1 VSVWIPKT
9 SSALVS
15 PLPAAVDD
23 AFLEATSSTVVT
35 EDTLAGSPPIV

>member
-23 AFLEATSSTVVT
+23 AFLEATSSTVIT